1 LQIPQEYSDKFRD
14 FFSSFDTD
22 LARLQILAYG
32 MTVTTLE
39 DVFMKVGHMADP
51 MEVMEEN
58 DENEELREQVYGTQ
72 LSRQFSVLNFI
83 SIQDLS
89 KAYEAAQQISGD
101 QQGIGHALNLMQNQY
116 NLQQ

>member
-1 LQIPQEYSDKFRD
+1 
-14 FFSSFDTD
+14 
-22 LARLQILAYG
+22 

-89 KAYEAAQQISGD
+89 KAYEAA
-101 QQGIGHALNLMQNQY
+101 
-116 NLQQ
+116 